1 MQSRIVK
8 MLTVEFVG
16 FFGKEL
22 QRMELIFAATG
33 SWPQKSIKTN
43 IVKS

>member
-16 FFGKEL
+16 IFEKDL
-22 QRMELIFAATG
+22 QRKELIFAANV
-33 SWPQKSIKTN
+33 WIAAKIN
-43 IVKS
+43 